1 MTIEL
6 PNKGQA
12 IDSTYLLKLIN
23 TVNEL
28 EAKVTARPNNLSTVY
43 VRAENKASQSKS
55 SDLLFSAVQT
65 KITNSNTSAVTEIKQ
80 RVPFEISFKNPPIV
94 TATIEVPIGTSI
106 TSKDISVYVSD
117 VETSSA
123 NITVNFRTTDSSSVL
138 VNVIAVGLQP

>member
-65 KITNSNTSAVTEIKQ
+65 KITNSNTTAVTEIKQ

-106 TSKDISVYVSD
+106 TK
-117 VETSSA
+117 TSACTLATLRPRQQTLRLSLA
-123 NITVNFRTTDSSSVL
+123 LWTQAQS
-138 VNVIAVGLQP
+138 